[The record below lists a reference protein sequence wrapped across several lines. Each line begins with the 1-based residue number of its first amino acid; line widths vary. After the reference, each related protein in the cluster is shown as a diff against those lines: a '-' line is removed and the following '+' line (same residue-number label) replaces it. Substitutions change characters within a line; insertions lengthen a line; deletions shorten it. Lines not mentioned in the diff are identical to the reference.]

1 MQAPMLLKTL
11 VGKLVISAGGMTEIV
26 LLGVSNVT
34 REVFVIAVSQNG
46 EG

>member
-1 MQAPMLLKTL
+1 MQAQMLLKTL
-11 VGKLVISAGGMTEIV
+11 VGKLVISAEGMTEIV

-34 REVFVIAVSQNG
+34 REVFVIAVSLNG